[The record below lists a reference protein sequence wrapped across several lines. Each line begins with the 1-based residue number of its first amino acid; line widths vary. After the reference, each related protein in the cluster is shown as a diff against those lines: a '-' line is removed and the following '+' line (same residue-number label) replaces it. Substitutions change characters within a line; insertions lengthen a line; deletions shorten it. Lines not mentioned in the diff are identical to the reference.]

1 MPTGSPQHRSPAFL
15 ATACAVCAGLL
26 GVSCGVP
33 PEPRAEIRETVVPTE
48 LVAPV
53 VAKMPDSSRSFLT
66 VAEFHDAVR
75 SANPGYSGRAALVTD
90 AARRVVQANLA
101 GCGLRRLEPFADMA
115 LEVLD
120 LSDNPVE
127 DLAPLRGM
135 PLRILLLDATRVA
148 DLEPLAGMKLEQLS
162 LVGTPVEDLRPLM
175 QSQIIELDLRRTRV
189 SDLAPLAVMPVEE
202 LRLDGTRV
210 LDLSALASC
219 PLRVLTV
226 RNTPVRDLAP
236 LAGRPL
242 HVLDIAGTG
251 VTDVT
256 PLAKTQLQRL
266 FFTRE
271 RIRSGLGELRALRS
285 LREIGDPQHSY
296 RPAPQYW
303 QDTDAK

>member
-1 MPTGSPQHRSPAFL
+1 MV
-15 ATACAVCAGLL
+15 CAVCAGLL
-26 GVSCGVP
+26 GVSCGAP
-33 PEPRAEIRETVVPTE
+33 PEPRTEVQESAPPTE

-53 VAKMPDSSRSFLT
+53 VAKLPDSTRSFLT
-66 VAEFHDAVR
+66 VAEFHEAVR
-75 SANPGYSGRAALVTD
+75 SANPGYSGGAALVTD
-90 AARRVVQANLA
+90 AARRVVRANLS
-101 GCGLRRLEPFADMA
+101 GCGLRRLEPFADLA

-120 LSDNPVE
+120 LSNNPVE

-148 DLEPLAGMKLEQLS
+148 DLEPLAGMKLERLS
-162 LVGTPVEDLRPLM
+162 LVGAPVEDLRPLM
-175 QSQIIELDLRRTRV
+175 QSQIAELDLRRTRV
-189 SDLAPLAVMPVEE
+189 ADLSPLAVMPVEE

-210 LDLSALASC
+210 QDLSALATC

-226 RNTPVRDLAP
+226 SNTPVRDLSP

-242 HVLDIAGTG
+242 RVLDIAGTG

-256 PLAKTQLQRL
+256 PLARTQLQRL

-271 RIRSGLGELRALRS
+271 RIRNGLDELRALRS
-285 LREIGDPQHSY
+285 LREVGDPQHSY

-303 QDTDAK
+303 QETDAK